1 MGAGRGRLF
10 AFLSALGVKRGF
22 FVPYRHAARVTA
34 PAGYPALAPIF
45 AAAERRFEAG
55 LDAIARH
62 LPVLRGL
69 GAEAPPA
76 PRWNQSWFP
85 WLDAAFAYVFVRE
98 RKPSRIVEIGSGHS
112 TRFLAR
118 AIADGGLST
127 RLDCIDPAPRATLDG
142 LDVRWTRARLETSD
156 YPFGELGA
164 GDVVFVDSSHI
175 LMPGTD
181 LDHLF
186 GAILPRLAPG
196 VVLHFHD
203 VFLPGGYPPEW
214 AWRGYNEQNAI
225 AALLASRA
233 YAPIWSSAYVESRMA
248 AGVEAR
254 GLDALP
260 RPAAA
265 PVSSLWLELR
275 APQSA
280 A

>member
-22 FVPYRHAARVTA
+22 FIPYRHAAGVAA
-34 PAGYPALAPIF
+34 PAGYPALVPIF
-45 AAAERRFEAG
+45 ADAERRFEAG

-62 LPVLRGL
+62 LPALRGF

-76 PRWNQSWFP
+76 PRWKQSWFP
-85 WLDAAFAYVFVRE
+85 WLDAAFAYAFVRDTT
-98 RKPSRIVEIGSGHS
+98 PARIVEIGSGHS
-112 TRFLAR
+112 TRFMAR
-118 AIADGGLST
+118 AISDGALAT
-127 RLDCIDPAPRATLDG
+127 RLDCIDPAPRAALDG
-142 LDVRWTRARLETSD
+142 LDARWIRARLETSD

-164 GDVVFVDSSHI
+164 GDIVFVDSSHI

-181 LDHLF
+181 LDF
-186 GAILPRLAPG
+186 FFAEILPRLAPG

-203 VFLPGGYPPEW
+203 IFLPGAYPPEW
-214 AWRGYNEQNAI
+214 AWRGYNEQSAV

-260 RPAAA
+260 RPANA
-265 PVSSLWLELR
+265 PVSSLWLESR
-275 APQSA
+275 
-280 A
+280 